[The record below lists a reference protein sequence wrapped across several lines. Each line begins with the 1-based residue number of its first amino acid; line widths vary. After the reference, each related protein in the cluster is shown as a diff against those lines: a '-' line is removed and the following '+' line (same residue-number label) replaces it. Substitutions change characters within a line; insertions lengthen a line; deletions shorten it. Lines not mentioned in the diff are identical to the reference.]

1 MISIII
7 PTYNAEAYLAACLD
21 SLLRQTVQDLQII
34 LVDDGCTD
42 NSLATAQAYAAKD
55 SRIEVYLQAHA
66 GQSAARNNGLKH
78 ATGEFIAFVDAD
90 DTIAPDWCEQHLA
103 AIEGV
108 AYVQSGYE
116 RNGKR
121 FLPKHR
127 YQFTSPCMRLY
138 RKETID
144 FAGLCIS
151 LDALDADGTHT
162 RLRLH
167 VHHPETWTQLQSQ
180 NMNGWFLH
188 FPVLLDGEQA
198 PFVLKAK
205 SVQLGFDTQNE
216 RCDDYVIV
224 LESDAVNMHT
234 LAAYRTLTVL
244 PFVLTPEWRAVGNHW
259 RTDPDGTDVATTLT
273 RPHFALGPRRT
284 DLSALA
290 LSVDL
295 AAVCSGIE
303 PQPIPQ
309 REPLTRTV
317 TIFHEDIQR
326 NLDEECYTRE
336 GENIPMYG
344 YYENV
349 TADFSGIRIYVDQ
362 FQVTDLNI
370 LMLARIE
377 LPEEW
382 TPEQTWLFGRRPL
395 DFYFLIDGNNAAGRA
410 FYGIRDFTMHSY
422 PGLHRIPT
430 SVDDPENFSV
440 KTLYCMIYAS
450 RQYADAILNAN
461 ELCIVP
467 VLRHDQKLRVHGKV
481 YDLDREPTPY
491 DANLTYDVLEWS
503 RDPVWELAVY
513 IDPGTL
519 IVSKE
524 VD

>member
-1 MISIII
+1 MKKPFLLLPLLIAALACTSADAPAPFETEPPAVRAIEDTLFPET
-7 PTYNAEAYLAACLD
+7 PTAAVPSAAEAPTDTPEPIDTPAPTAPESLHLNNVTASGALAEPLP
-21 SLLRQTVQDLQII
+21 LEVTV
-34 LVDDGCTD
+34 
-42 NSLATAQAYAAKD
+42 
-55 SRIEVYLQAHA
+55 R
-66 GQSAARNNGLKH
+66 
-78 ATGEFIAFVDAD
+78 EF
-90 DTIAPDWCEQHLA
+90 DWSKA
-103 AIEGV
+103 NPEGD
-108 AYVQSGYE
+108 YE
-116 RNGKR
+116 TK
-121 FLPKHR
+121 
-127 YQFTSPCMRLY
+127 Y

-144 FAGLCIS
+144 FAGLRIS
-151 LDALDADGTHT
+151 LDALDADKTHT

-167 VHHPETWTQLQSQ
+167 VRHPESWTKLQSQ
-180 NMNGWFLH
+180 NINGWFLH
-188 FPVLLDGEQA
+188 FTVLLDGEQA

-224 LESDAVNMHT
+224 LESKTVNMHT
-234 LAAYRTLTVL
+234 LAAYNELTVL
-244 PFVLTPEWRAVGNHW
+244 PFLLTHEWRAVGNQW

-284 DLSALA
+284 DLSAFA

-295 AAVCSGIE
+295 AAVCAGIE

-309 REPLTRTV
+309 REPVMRTV
-317 TIFHEDIQR
+317 TIFREDIQR

-336 GENIPMYG
+336 GENIPRYG

-430 SVDDPENFSV
+430 SVDDPKNFTV

-450 RQYADAILNAN
+450 RQYADAILNAK

-467 VLRHDQKLRVHGKV
+467 VLRHDRKLRVHGKV

>member
-1 MISIII
+1 MKKPFLLLPLLI
-7 PTYNAEAYLAACLD
+7 AALA
-21 SLLRQTVQDLQII
+21 
-34 LVDDGCTD
+34 CT
-42 NSLATAQAYAAKD
+42 
-55 SRIEVYLQAHA
+55 
-66 GQSAARNNGLKH
+66 SA
-78 ATGEFIAFVDAD
+78 DAP
-90 DTIAPDWCEQHLA
+90 APFETEPPA
-103 AIEGV
+103 VRAIEDTLFPEAPTAAV
-108 AYVQSGYE
+108 PPAAEVPTDTPEPIDTPAPTAPESLHLNNVTASGALAEPLPLEVTVREFDWSKANPEGDYE
-116 RNGKR
+116 TKYRN
-121 FLPKHR
+121 
-127 YQFTSPCMRLY
+127 
-138 RKETID
+138 ETID
-144 FAGLCIS
+144 FAGLRIS
-151 LDALDADGTHT
+151 LDALDADETHT

-167 VHHPETWTQLQSQ
+167 VRHPESWTMLQSQ
-180 NMNGWFLH
+180 NINGWFLQ
-188 FPVLLDGEQA
+188 FSVLLDDEQA

-224 LESDAVNMHT
+224 LESKTVNMHT
-234 LAAYRTLTVL
+234 LAAYNELTVL
-244 PFVLTPEWRAVGNHW
+244 PFLLTHEWRAVGNQW

-284 DLSALA
+284 DLSAFA

-309 REPLTRTV
+309 REPVMRTV
-317 TIFHEDIQR
+317 TIFREDIQR

-336 GENIPMYG
+336 GENIPRYG

-430 SVDDPENFSV
+430 SVDDPKNFTV

-450 RQYADAILNAN
+450 RQYADAILNAK

-467 VLRHDQKLRVHGKV
+467 VLRHDRKLRVHGKV

>member
-1 MISIII
+1 MRVRYLFLLLFLSTLACAHAQEPAPFSASVLPQMIE
-7 PTYNAEAYLAACLD
+7 TD
-21 SLLRQTVQDLQII
+21 S
-34 LVDDGCTD
+34 
-42 NSLATAQAYAAKD
+42 
-55 SRIEVYLQAHA
+55 IEVLLSAEPGDAERQPVPPTVTP
-66 GQSAARNNGLKH
+66 QSVETPVPTPADALHLINI
-78 ATGEFIAFVDAD
+78 ATSEATDAPLPVEVTIREF
-90 DTIAPDWCEQHLA
+90 DWSKA
-103 AIEGV
+103 NPEGD
-108 AYVQSGYE
+108 YE
-116 RNGKR
+116 TK
-121 FLPKHR
+121 
-127 YQFTSPCMRLY
+127 Y

-144 FAGLCIS
+144 FADLQLT
-151 LDALDADGTHT
+151 LDALDADETHT
-162 RLRLH
+162 RLKLH
-167 VHHPETWTQLQSQ
+167 VRHPDSWTKLQSQ

-244 PFVLTPEWRAVGNHW
+244 PFVLTPEWRAVGNYW

-303 PQPIPQ
+303 PQPVPR
-309 REPLTRTV
+309 REPVMRTV
-317 TIFHEDIQR
+317 TIFREDIQR

-336 GENIPMYG
+336 GENIPRYG

-382 TPEQTWLFGRRPL
+382 TPEQTWLFGRWPL
-395 DFYFLIDGNNAAGRA
+395 DFYFLIDGKNAAGRA

-430 SVDDPENFSV
+430 SVDDPEKFSV
-440 KTLYCMIYAS
+440 KALYCMIYAS

-481 YDLDREPTPY
+481 YDLDREPSPY
-491 DANLTYDVLEWS
+491 DANLTYDVLDWS
-503 RDPVWELAVY
+503 RDPVWELAAY
-513 IDPGTL
+513 IDPQTL

>member
-1 MISIII
+1 MKKQLPILI
-7 PTYNAEAYLAACLD
+7 
-21 SLLRQTVQDLQII
+21 LLLFTI
-34 LVDDGCTD
+34 GCTSVD
-42 NSLATAQAYAAKD
+42 TPKPAATQPPAAIGTD
-55 SRIEVYLQAHA
+55 VIEDFLSVQTTR
-66 GQSAARNNGLKH
+66 QSALTETPSPIETVSSAASPQPSAPNALHLHN
-78 ATGEFIAFVDAD
+78 AASTGVPDAPLLLAVTIREF
-90 DTIAPDWCEQHLA
+90 DWSKA
-103 AIEGV
+103 NPEGD
-108 AYVQSGYE
+108 YE
-116 RNGKR
+116 TK
-121 FLPKHR
+121 
-127 YQFTSPCMRLY
+127 Y

-167 VHHPETWTQLQSQ
+167 VRHPECWTQLQSQ

-188 FPVLLDGEQA
+188 FSVLLDGEQV

-216 RCDDYVIV
+216 RCDDYVLV

-234 LAAYRTLTVL
+234 LAACKELTVL
-244 PFVLTPEWRAVGNHW
+244 PFVLTHEWRAVGNHW

-295 AAVCSGIE
+295 AAVCAGID

-309 REPLTRTV
+309 REPVTRTV
-317 TIFHEDIQR
+317 TIFREDIQR

-336 GENIPMYG
+336 GENIPRYG

-395 DFYFLIDGNNAAGRA
+395 DFAFLIDGKNAAGRA
-410 FYGIRDFTMHSY
+410 FYGIRDFTMHIY
-422 PGLHRIPT
+422 PGLHRIPK
-430 SVDDPENFSV
+430 SADDPKVFDV
-440 KTLYCMIYAS
+440 KTLYCMIFSS
-450 RQYADAILNAN
+450 RQYADAILNAK

-467 VLRHDQKLRVHGKV
+467 TLRHDQKLRVHGKV
-481 YDLDREPTPY
+481 YDLDREPSPY
-491 DANLTYDVLEWS
+491 DANITYDVLDWS
-503 RDPVWELAVY
+503 DDPVWELVVY
-513 IDPGTL
+513 IDPSAL

>member
-1 MISIII
+1 MKKPFLLLPLLIAALACTSADAPAPFETEPPAAQAIEDTLF
-7 PTYNAEAYLAACLD
+7 PETQSATVPPAAEAPTDTPEPIDTPAPTAPEVLHLNNVTASGALAEPLP
-21 SLLRQTVQDLQII
+21 LEVTV
-34 LVDDGCTD
+34 
-42 NSLATAQAYAAKD
+42 
-55 SRIEVYLQAHA
+55 R
-66 GQSAARNNGLKH
+66 
-78 ATGEFIAFVDAD
+78 EF
-90 DTIAPDWCEQHLA
+90 DWSKA
-103 AIEGV
+103 NPEGD
-108 AYVQSGYE
+108 YE
-116 RNGKR
+116 TK
-121 FLPKHR
+121 
-127 YQFTSPCMRLY
+127 Y

-144 FAGLCIS
+144 FAGLRIS
-151 LDALDADGTHT
+151 LDALDADETHT

-167 VHHPETWTQLQSQ
+167 VRHPESWTMLQSQ
-180 NMNGWFLH
+180 NINGWFLH
-188 FPVLLDGEQA
+188 FTVLLDGEQA

-224 LESDAVNMHT
+224 LESKTVNMHT
-234 LAAYRTLTVL
+234 LAAYNELTVL
-244 PFVLTPEWRAVGNHW
+244 PFLLTHEWRAVGNHW

-273 RPHFALGPRRT
+273 RPYFALGPRRT
-284 DLSALA
+284 DLSAFA

-295 AAVCSGIE
+295 AAVCAGIE

-309 REPLTRTV
+309 REPVMRTV
-317 TIFHEDIQR
+317 TIFREDIQR

-336 GENIPMYG
+336 GENIPRYG

-382 TPEQTWLFGRRPL
+382 TPEQTWLFGRWPL
-395 DFYFLIDGNNAAGRA
+395 DFYFLIDGKNAAGRA

-430 SVDDPENFSV
+430 SVDDPKNFFV

-513 IDPGTL
+513 IDPQTL

>member
-1 MISIII
+1 MRVRYLFLLLFLSTLACAHAQEPAPFSASVLPQMIE
-7 PTYNAEAYLAACLD
+7 TD
-21 SLLRQTVQDLQII
+21 S
-34 LVDDGCTD
+34 
-42 NSLATAQAYAAKD
+42 
-55 SRIEVYLQAHA
+55 IEVLLSAEPGDAERQPVPPTVTP
-66 GQSAARNNGLKH
+66 QSVETPVPTPADALHLINI
-78 ATGEFIAFVDAD
+78 ATSEATDAPLPVEVTIREF
-90 DTIAPDWCEQHLA
+90 DWSKA
-103 AIEGV
+103 NPEGD
-108 AYVQSGYE
+108 YE
-116 RNGKR
+116 TK
-121 FLPKHR
+121 
-127 YQFTSPCMRLY
+127 Y

-144 FAGLCIS
+144 FADLQLT
-151 LDALDADGTHT
+151 LDALDADETHT
-162 RLRLH
+162 RLKLH
-167 VHHPETWTQLQSQ
+167 VRHPESWTKLQSQ
-180 NMNGWFLH
+180 CMNGWFLH
-188 FPVLLDGEQA
+188 VSVLLDGEQA

-244 PFVLTPEWRAVGNHW
+244 PFVLTPEWRAVGYYW

-303 PQPIPQ
+303 PQPVPR
-309 REPLTRTV
+309 REPVMRTV

-336 GENIPMYG
+336 GENIPRYG

-382 TPEQTWLFGRRPL
+382 TPEQTWLFGRWPL
-395 DFYFLIDGNNAAGRA
+395 DFFFLIDGKNAAGRA
-410 FYGIRDFTMHSY
+410 FYGIRDFTMHIY

-481 YDLDREPTPY
+481 YDLDREPSPY

-513 IDPGTL
+513 IDPQTL

>member
-1 MISIII
+1 MKKRLLILSLLALSLACAIVSAPEPVDTSIGI
-7 PTYNAEAYLAACLD
+7 PEDTVASAATAAPTIDPPPAQATEVPAATEPTAPTSLHLEQLAASQVL
-21 SLLRQTVQDLQII
+21 SGPLP
-34 LVDDGCTD
+34 
-42 NSLATAQAYAAKD
+42 
-55 SRIEVYLQAHA
+55 IEVTI
-66 GQSAARNNGLKH
+66 R
-78 ATGEFIAFVDAD
+78 EF
-90 DTIAPDWCEQHLA
+90 DWSKA
-103 AIEGV
+103 NA
-108 AYVQSGYE
+108 SGDYE
-116 RNGKR
+116 TK
-121 FLPKHR
+121 
-127 YQFTSPCMRLY
+127 Y

-144 FAGLCIS
+144 FSDLRLS
-151 LDALDADGTHT
+151 LDALDADETHT
-162 RLRLH
+162 RLKLR
-167 VHHPETWTQLQSQ
+167 VRHPDSWAKLQSQ

-303 PQPIPQ
+303 PQPVPR
-309 REPLTRTV
+309 REPVMRTV

-336 GENIPMYG
+336 GENIPRYG

-382 TPEQTWLFGRRPL
+382 TPEQTWLFGRWPL
-395 DFYFLIDGNNAAGRA
+395 DFYFLIDGKNAAGRA
-410 FYGIRDFTMHSY
+410 FYGIRDFTMHIY
-422 PGLHRIPT
+422 PGLHRIPS

-481 YDLDREPTPY
+481 YDLDREPSPY
-491 DANLTYDVLEWS
+491 DANITYDVLDWS
-503 RDPVWELAVY
+503 RDPVWELAAY
-513 IDPGTL
+513 IDPKTL

>member
-1 MISIII
+1 MKKPFLLLPLLIAALACTSADAPAPFETEPPAAQVIEDTLF
-7 PTYNAEAYLAACLD
+7 PETPSATVPPAAEAPTDTPEPIDTPAPTASEVLHLNNVTASGALAEPLP
-21 SLLRQTVQDLQII
+21 LEVTV
-34 LVDDGCTD
+34 
-42 NSLATAQAYAAKD
+42 
-55 SRIEVYLQAHA
+55 R
-66 GQSAARNNGLKH
+66 
-78 ATGEFIAFVDAD
+78 EF
-90 DTIAPDWCEQHLA
+90 DWSKA
-103 AIEGV
+103 NPEGD
-108 AYVQSGYE
+108 YE
-116 RNGKR
+116 TK
-121 FLPKHR
+121 
-127 YQFTSPCMRLY
+127 Y

-144 FAGLCIS
+144 FAGLRIS
-151 LDALDADGTHT
+151 LDALDADETHT
-162 RLRLH
+162 QLRLH
-167 VHHPETWTQLQSQ
+167 VRHPESWTMLQSQ
-180 NMNGWFLH
+180 NINGWFLQ
-188 FPVLLDGEQA
+188 FSVLLDGEQA

-224 LESDAVNMHT
+224 LESKTVNMHT
-234 LAAYRTLTVL
+234 LAAYNELTVL
-244 PFVLTPEWRAVGNHW
+244 PFLLTHEWRAVGNHW

-284 DLSALA
+284 DLSAFA

-295 AAVCSGIE
+295 AAVCAGIE

-309 REPLTRTV
+309 REPVMRTV
-317 TIFHEDIQR
+317 TIFREDIQR

-336 GENIPMYG
+336 GENIPRYG

-349 TADFSGIRIYVDQ
+349 TDDFSGIRIYVDQ

-382 TPEQTWLFGRRPL
+382 TPEQTWLYGRWPL
-395 DFYFLIDGNNAAGRA
+395 DFEFLIDGKNAAGRA

-430 SVDDPENFSV
+430 SVDDPKNFTV

-450 RQYADAILNAN
+450 RQYADAILNAK

-467 VLRHDQKLRVHGKV
+467 VLRHDRKLRVHGKV

-513 IDPGTL
+513 IDPQTL